1 MSPKVT
7 RLSATRISTYEQC
20 PKYYDFEYVTRER
33 RAFTPV
39 EWEVGSIV
47 HKALAQL
54 FEQVR
59 DRHRATVPKI
69 GNAAWH
75 KPVVERLA
83 ETLRQSVQSGEVRII
98 RQEVQLEHYLQQ
110 IDSAIAKFNTKVL
123 PSLVE
128 HKVAGIEADLGKYTL
143 AGVEIVGRIDLV
155 TMQGANVY
163 VHDWKTGKRR
173 KEDERQAKLYYFG
186 CLAKYSRSL
195 ITYRLYHLLEEGDI
209 TETYAFPQDAKARL
223 EEELKAFIAQVEGTQ
238 ALQAKP
244 SVLCYWCPHGSHCP
258 EGSSF
263 MAEHSVPSPEMVL
276 DLGIS

>member
-163 VHDWKTGKRR
+163 VHEDGKA
-173 KEDERQAKLYYFG
+173 AKRGRAPGKALLLRMPREVQPVADNLPPLSFAGGRGYHRDLCVPSG
-186 CLAKYSRSL
+186 CK
-195 ITYRLYHLLEEGDI
+195 G
-209 TETYAFPQDAKARL
+209 KARGR
-223 EEELKAFIAQVEGTQ
+223 A
-238 ALQAKP
+238 
-244 SVLCYWCPHGSHCP
+244 
-258 EGSSF
+258 
-263 MAEHSVPSPEMVL
+263 
-276 DLGIS
+276 